1 MDSYANTDFLDIEN
15 GTDLDQCRSGRR
27 LLFKSDNFCLHV
39 FYDEKQFINQS
50 HKTAI
55 QHEIITINP
64 PLRFKSSQ
72 N

>member
-1 MDSYANTDFLDIEN
+1 MVRIRTGVTVEADI
-15 GTDLDQCRSGRR
+15 
-27 LLFKSDNFCLHV
+27 FKSDNMCLRVV

-50 HKTAI
+50 HKLAI

-64 PLRFKSSQ
+64 PLQF